1 MLALSNAAHADN
13 YYSATCGP
21 SILSVGT
28 YSKDRDVRVS
38 VVYDHGA
45 WRVVHTLSNGHV
57 YERGVQYDLRD
68 QTSSFNDGTTKP
80 TWTGVLR
87 RNSSISMTGSL
98 GMRGATLTYDETMV
112 QGGQTILASEATCRL
127 DGAPAPSYAPPPAAA
142 PYAPPAAVYNPPA
155 ASTSRVVVPLN
166 SASDARSQAVNVT
179 VGSTTV
185 SMTIDSGCDTMA
197 LSPAFAEQ
205 LIAQGEASMI
215 GTVNLSLAA
224 GQQQVGRRLIVHR
237 VQIGDRVLT
246 DVLANDGG
254 ADDSMLLG
262 QSVLGHFGRFSIDRA
277 AGQLVLGWEPSTKQ
291 RRNWS
296 PG

>member
-1 MLALSNAAHADN
+1 MKPLLLASVAALALSNVAHADN
-13 YYSATCGP
+13 YYSATCGA

-112 QGGQTILASEATCRL
+112 QGGQTILASEATCTL
-127 DGAPAPSYAPPPAAA
+127 DRSSQPPAPPPVVTA
-142 PYAPPAAVYNPPA
+142 YAPAATDRVPVSVINNQAHIAVSLRSLPVPMLVDTGCTYMTVTQNIA
-155 ASTSRVVVPLN
+155 NQLLASG
-166 SASDARSQAVNVT
+166 QAT
-179 VGSTTV
+179 RGEDIQTTLADGSTHANATV
-185 SMTIDSGCDTMA
+185 VISSMAIGGHV
-197 LSPAFAEQ
+197 LSNVPAGVSPNGAE
-205 LIAQGEASMI
+205 
-215 GTVNLSLAA
+215 
-224 GQQQVGRRLIVHR
+224 
-237 VQIGDRVLT
+237 
-246 DVLANDGG
+246 
-254 ADDSMLLG
+254 MLLG
-262 QSVLGHFGRFSIDRA
+262 SNVLNRVSRKS
-277 AGQLVLGWEPSTKQ
+277 ST
-291 RRNWS
+291 S
-296 PG
+296 PTQA

>member
-1 MLALSNAAHADN
+1 MKPLLLASVAMLALSNAAHADN

-112 QGGQTILASEATCRL
+112 QGGQTILASEATCSF
-127 DGAPAPSYAPPPAAA
+127 DGAPPAPSYAPPPAAV
-142 PYAPPAAVYNPPA
+142 YAPPPQA
-155 ASTSRVVVPLN
+155 ASNRVVVPLN

-185 SMTIDSGCDTMA
+185 SMTIDGGCDTMA

-205 LIAQGEASMI
+205 LIAQGEASLI

-277 AGQLVLGWEPSTKQ
+277 AGQLVLG
-291 RRNWS
+291 
-296 PG
+296 

>member
-1 MLALSNAAHADN
+1 MKALLLASVAMLALSNVAHADS

-57 YERGVQYDLRD
+57 YERGVQYALRD

-80 TWTGVLR
+80 TWAGVLR

-112 QGGQTILASEATCRL
+112 QGGQTIMASEATCNF
-127 DGAPAPSYAPPPAAA
+127 DGAPPAPSYAPPPAAV
-142 PYAPPAAVYNPPA
+142 YAPPPQA
-155 ASTSRVVVPLN
+155 ASNQVFVPLN

-179 VGSTTV
+179 VGSTPV

-205 LIAQGEASMI
+205 LITQGEASVI

-224 GQQQVGRRLIVHR
+224 GQHQVGRRLIVRR

-254 ADDSMLLG
+254 TDDSMLLG
-262 QSVLGHFGRFSIDRA
+262 QSVLGHFGRFSIDRT
-277 AGQLVLGWEPSTKQ
+277 AGQLVLG
-291 RRNWS
+291 
-296 PG
+296 

>member
-1 MLALSNAAHADN
+1 MKTLFLASVAMLALSNVAHADS

-57 YERGVQYDLRD
+57 YERGLQYDLRD

-80 TWTGVLR
+80 TWTGTLR
-87 RNSSISMTGSL
+87 RNPALSMTGSL
-98 GMRGATLTYDETMV
+98 GLRGSQLTYDETLV
-112 QGGQTILASEATCRL
+112 SNGQVVMASEATCSF
-127 DGAPAPSYAPPPAAA
+127 DGASPAPSYAPPPAAV
-142 PYAPPAAVYNPPA
+142 YTPPPQA
-155 ASTSRVVVPLN
+155 ASNQVFVPLN
-166 SASDARSQAVNVT
+166 SASSARSQAVNVT
-179 VGSTTV
+179 VGSTPV
-185 SMTIDSGCDTMA
+185 SMLIDSGCDTMA
-197 LSPAFAEQ
+197 ISPALADQ
-205 LIAQGEASMI
+205 LIAQGEATVA
-215 GTVNLSLAA
+215 GTITISLAGGQEHA
-224 GQQQVGRRLIVHR
+224 GRKLIVRR

-262 QSVLGHFGRFSIDRA
+262 QSVLGHFGRFSIDRT
-277 AGQLVLGWEPSTKQ
+277 AGQLVLG
-291 RRNWS
+291 
-296 PG
+296 